1 MMPMKRNLFGCKT
14 LEQILQFIHTS
25 GTTKT
30 LDNLYSKTEHMI
42 RQYLNQ
48 EPDIVERLRYFKR
61 GRTMLEQA
69 KKKFL
74 FQMIFLPW
82 NFSSHYLIL
91 RSSYV
96 RPCYRQGLSSPFH
109 PDLVLVPGYN
119 GPPKYPILSRSSI
132 LLQPNNP

>member
-25 GTTKT
+25 GTTET
-30 LDNLYSKTEHMI
+30 LDNFYSKTERMI

-69 KKKFL
+69 KK
-74 FQMIFLPW
+74 
-82 NFSSHYLIL
+82 NFCF
-91 RSSYV
+91 R
-96 RPCYRQGLSSPFH
+96 
-109 PDLVLVPGYN
+109 
-119 GPPKYPILSRSSI
+119 
-132 LLQPNNP
+132 